1 MKNKY
6 PNTRDDLQS
15 TGGSYGVPPLGLIV
29 FIGLLVAIIITTL
42 NK

>member
-6 PNTRDDLQS
+6 PNTRDDPQS
-15 TGGSYGVPPLGLIV
+15 RGGSCVVPPAGLII

-42 NK
+42 NI